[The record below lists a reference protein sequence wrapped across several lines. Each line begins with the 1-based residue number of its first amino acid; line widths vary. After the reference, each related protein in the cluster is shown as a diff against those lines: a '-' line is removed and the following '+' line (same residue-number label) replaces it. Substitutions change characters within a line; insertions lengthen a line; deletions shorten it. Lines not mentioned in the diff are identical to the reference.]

1 MDIET
6 SEQLAFIPEQVESIL
21 MTVVDGI
28 LRTEVYIEE
37 KVRGIASCC
46 SAFGPRFKLK
56 HYFGRRDLG
65 LFVAL
70 ARSSLAIYWRIACTP
85 HVLFTADAVTLWG
98 TPATSMACVPGLS
111 QHIVHGE
118 PTT

>member
-28 LRTEVYIEE
+28 LRTEVYLEE
-37 KVRGIASCC
+37 KVRGNACAN
-46 SAFGPRFKLK
+46 SAFDPRFKLK
-56 HYFGRRDLG
+56 HFGIRDLR

-70 ARSSLAIYWRIACTP
+70 AQSWGTRHQLAY
-85 HVLFTADAVTLWG
+85 VLGAPPTVVTVAVTLWRA
-98 TPATSMACVPGLS
+98 PATSMALKLVNC
-111 QHIVHGE
+111 E
-118 PTT
+118 